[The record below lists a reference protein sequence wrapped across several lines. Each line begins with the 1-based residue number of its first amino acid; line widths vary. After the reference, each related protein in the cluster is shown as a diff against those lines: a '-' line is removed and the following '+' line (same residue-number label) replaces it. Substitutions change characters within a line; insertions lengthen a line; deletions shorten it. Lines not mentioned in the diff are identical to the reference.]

1 MTKMKPFALQKASA
15 DNGFDD
21 LSLGF
26 SADRDEGP
34 DYCSRDGALE
44 LKRKIEAYW
53 AERGQHV
60 TVLLHNGG
68 FHPAI
73 RAARFD
79 LRSDLINGMPR
90 WGRAAA
96 PAKEPQDVFVEDFG
110 IESDDIEF
118 E

>member
-1 MTKMKPFALQKASA
+1 MKPFALQKASA
-15 DNGFDD
+15 DNGFDH
-21 LSLGF
+21 LSLAFG
-26 SADRDEGP
+26 ADRGDGP

-53 AERGQHV
+53 AGRGQHV
-60 TVLLHNGG
+60 TVLLHNVG

-79 LRSDLINGMPR
+79 VRSDLINGMPR
-90 WGRAAA
+90 PGQAAA
-96 PAKEPQDVFVEDFG
+96 PLKQDVFIEDFDVDN
-110 IESDDIEF
+110 DDLEF

>member
-1 MTKMKPFALQKASA
+1 MKPFALQKANT
-15 DNGFDD
+15 DNGFDH
-21 LSLGF
+21 LSLAF
-26 SADRDEGP
+26 SADRGEGP

-60 TVLLHNGG
+60 TVLLHNVG

-90 WGRAAA
+90 AGRAAA
-96 PAKEPQDVFVEDFG
+96 PPKPQQEVFVEDFDV
-110 IESDDIEF
+110 ESDDIEF